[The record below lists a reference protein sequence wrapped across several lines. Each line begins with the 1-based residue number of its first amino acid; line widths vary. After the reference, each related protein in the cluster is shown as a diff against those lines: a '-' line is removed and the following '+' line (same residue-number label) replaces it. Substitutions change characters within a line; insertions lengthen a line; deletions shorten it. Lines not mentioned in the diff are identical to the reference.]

1 MTNTRTTS
9 KDDSTKLKPITPM
22 ILEKAIDF
30 IKDDERIEI
39 TPKSIR
45 MRKIVLDADYRKTRY
60 FYKKKK

>member
-1 MTNTRTTS
+1 
-9 KDDSTKLKPITPM
+9 M